1 MAFIDELK
9 KSDEGY
15 SRAQKYL
22 IYISSALL
30 FICMFLKFWID
41 VKTDNFHFAIAL
53 GIFLIFFLY
62 IVSKSDEN
70 FPIKLNN
77 KSSRV
82 EAIFALFMVIVLFIV
97 VLFSYGII
105 ANLIDLFLV
114 TFASII
120 NIIVFLPHA
129 LSKG

>member
-1 MAFIDELK
+1 MDLKKELK

-22 IYISSALL
+22 VYISSALL

-62 IVSKSDEN
+62 IVGKGDEN
-70 FPIKLNN
+70 FPLKLDQNSN
-77 KSSRV
+77 RV
-82 EAIFALFMVIVLFIV
+82 EAIFALVMVFVLLIV
-97 VLFSYGII
+97 VLMSYSII
-105 ANLIDLFLV
+105 ANWIDLCLV
-114 TFASII
+114 LAASII

-129 LSKG
+129 LHKA

>member
-120 NIIVFLPHA
+120 NIIVFLPHT